1 MNPEAF
7 FGVDCKEYF
16 SGGITKEK
24 KKNRTDEKK
33 CEVEAEVA
41 VRAGSQYV
49 IVQNHAV

>member
-1 MNPEAF
+1 M
-7 FGVDCKEYF
+7 KR
-16 SGGITKEK
+16 KEK
-24 KKNRTDEKK
+24 KEKK